1 MVLTYAANIN
11 TASATPNR
19 KNNKTAHAWKL
30 SLKIGP
36 SFDAIREAW
45 LGV

>member
-19 KNNKTAHAWKL
+19 KNNKTAQVT
-30 SLKIGP
+30 G
-36 SFDAIREAW
+36 D
-45 LGV
+45 V